1 MMMAAWMARC
11 GINARIVDK
20 RGTRIYAGQADG
32 LQIRSLEI
40 FDSFGFA
47 DRAWKEANHM
57 IEMCMWNP
65 GEDGVIRRSDRVP
78 DVPVGLSRFQ
88 QIVLHQGRIERFF
101 LDHIKK
107 HSKDTLRVER
117 AVLPESLH
125 ISDDTDNHSPDNYP
139 ITVQLRHLTEEE
151 AKPAQSNGSTVSDGL
166 FRSNLAA
173 DDTDDLIAKSR
184 EKEGSTEIVRA
195 KYMVGYIIPITDF
208 PDIRM
213 RCAVHSAS
221 SGSLMVIPREN
232 KLVRFYIQL
241 TEIKPDASGRADRS
255 KITPDTIIKAA
266 QRIIAPYKLTYEY
279 CDWWTA
285 YQIGQRVGTNFDH
298 KNRVFLAGDAVHTHS
313 PKAGQGMNVSM
324 QDAYN
329 LGWKLG
335 LVIKGITQPS
345 ILKTY
350 QSERRRIAQDLIDF
364 DHKFS
369 RLFSGRPAKDVMDEE
384 GVNMGDFKQAFLK
397 GNMFASGLS
406 VNYGTSMLVAK
417 PGSAI
422 DQGDGTDVS
431 STQPTK
437 VVGRQELATNI
448 KLGMRFPNYKVLNQS
463 DARPWDF
470 QQKLRSDGRFRLI
483 IFAGHVV
490 NAHQQA
496 RLRAFCQ
503 HLSSSSFLA
512 PHLYKTIDILTIH
525 ASRRADAELLRDFPD
540 VLHPFD
546 DKTGW
551 DYDLVY
557 VDDESYHEGFEDA
570 YNGYGVSRE
579 SGCCNDCL
587 NAPDAFEHALHFK
600 RHTAHFRGKDN
611 FRPTALRKSL
621 VSPKHPAAFATSTSM
636 VAHAENRYS
645 AFRAS
650 VSQVSGHGG
659 DPAWL
664 CMGDPAP
671 TTTRFATPPRA
682 NIRDINTVTR
692 TAMERPTTPGGTHYG
707 RPPAYDD
714 EDGLSP
720 TMQGGSTMR
729 LLTNVD
735 DSQSYMPRPSFEESA
750 SFMSG
755 VNSTTAALGER
766 MTSSEVRKQ
775 KAAEADI
782 VDFLREAGNALNSSS
797 SATAAPST
805 QMPKRKNLKTRFVDQ
820 LSPTKTSKLERDPGL
835 PLYEIRPPSPMS
847 RSYHP
852 TATSVSLSRTPSVLD
867 TAPNMPPPS
876 EDSPS
881 YVPYR
886 PRSPDR
892 APGRPYSPTRTSI
905 DYSRPPASSVSYEPV
920 DLNGS
925 PRPGTPSSRYG
936 GGRPGSPK
944 RPLPPAPL
952 FAGGARPV
960 SRDSEATMDMTD
972 MTSIPID
979 DDPFTENGD
988 DRPDLRSR
996 DSYMSDDTYTD
1007 VYTTMDAKEKV
1018 EHYGPAPDGEQTR
1031 RGAREAVMS
1040 KKEVRLINGELILEC
1055 KIPTILYSFLP
1066 RRDDIEFTHMRY
1078 TAVTC
1083 DPDDFVD
1090 RGYKLR
1096 QNIGNARET
1105 ELFICI
1111 TMYNETEIDFTRTMH
1126 GVMQNISHFCSR
1138 MKSRTWGKDGWQKI
1152 VVCII
1157 SDGRGKVHPRTLDA
1171 IAAMGCFQEG
1181 IAKNHVNQKEVTAHV
1196 YEYTTQVSLDSDLKF
1211 KGAEKGIVPCQMI
1224 FCLKERNQK
1233 KLNSHRWFFNAFGR
1247 ALNPNVCILL
1257 DVGTKPGP
1265 KALYHLWKAFDTD
1278 SSVAGAAGE
1287 IKAGKGKAWLGLL
1300 NPLVA
1305 SQNFEYKMSNILD
1318 KPLESVFGYIT
1329 VLPGALSAYRYHA
1342 LQNDHTGHGPL
1353 SQYFKG
1359 ETLHGQ
1365 DADVF
1370 TANMYLAEDRILC
1383 WELVAKRS
1391 EQWVLKYVKAA
1402 TGETDVPDTV
1412 PEFISQ
1418 RRRWLN
1424 GAFFA
1429 AVYSL
1434 LHFKQVWAT
1443 DHTIWRKILLH
1454 IEFVYQFVQ
1463 LLFTFFSLANFY
1475 LTFYFVAGSLS
1486 DPELDPFGH
1495 NIGKYIFYI
1504 LRYTCT
1510 LLICMQ
1516 FILSMGNRPQGAKK
1530 MFFWSM
1536 IMYGVIMAYTTFASF
1551 YIVVVQLKDPKA
1563 EKSLGNNVFTNL
1575 IISTATTIGLYFLM
1589 SFMYLDPWHMFTS
1602 SAQYFALLPSYI
1614 ATLQVYA
1621 FCNTHDITWG
1631 TKGDNVA
1638 KTDLGDAKAKTKN
1651 VVELEMPSEQ
1661 LDIDSGY
1668 DEALRNLR
1676 DRVEVPDP
1684 PVSESQQQEDYY
1696 RAVRTYMVVIWLI
1709 SNAILAMSV
1718 SEAYSDRK
1726 VTNNFY
1732 LTFILWAVAGLAFF
1746 RAIGSTT
1753 FLVIQWIHAIMET
1766 KLKWEDRME
1775 DKKSRTGLGGGIGRR
1790 KWGRWGAGG
1799 GSWWSGSAISSKIS
1813 SMTPSSWGG
1822 SSVGR

>member
-1 MMMAAWMARC
+1 M
-11 GINARIVDK
+11 
-20 RGTRIYAGQADG
+20 
-32 LQIRSLEI
+32 
-40 FDSFGFA
+40 
-47 DRAWKEANHM
+47 
-57 IEMCMWNP
+57 
-65 GEDGVIRRSDRVP
+65 
-78 DVPVGLSRFQ
+78 
-88 QIVLHQGRIERFF
+88 
-101 LDHIKK
+101 
-107 HSKDTLRVER
+107 
-117 AVLPESLH
+117 
-125 ISDDTDNHSPDNYP
+125 
-139 ITVQLRHLTEEE
+139 
-151 AKPAQSNGSTVSDGL
+151 
-166 FRSNLAA
+166 
-173 DDTDDLIAKSR
+173 
-184 EKEGSTEIVRA
+184 
-195 KYMVGYIIPITDF
+195 
-208 PDIRM
+208 
-213 RCAVHSAS
+213 
-221 SGSLMVIPREN
+221 PR
-232 KLVRFYIQL
+232 
-241 TEIKPDASGRADRS
+241 
-255 KITPDTIIKAA
+255 
-266 QRIIAPYKLTYEY
+266 
-279 CDWWTA
+279 
-285 YQIGQRVGTNFDH
+285 
-298 KNRVFLAGDAVHTHS
+298 
-313 PKAGQGMNVSM
+313 
-324 QDAYN
+324 
-329 LGWKLG
+329 
-335 LVIKGITQPS
+335 
-345 ILKTY
+345 
-350 QSERRRIAQDLIDF
+350 
-364 DHKFS
+364 
-369 RLFSGRPAKDVMDEE
+369 
-384 GVNMGDFKQAFLK
+384 
-397 GNMFASGLS
+397 
-406 VNYGTSMLVAK
+406 
-417 PGSAI
+417 
-422 DQGDGTDVS
+422 
-431 STQPTK
+431 
-437 VVGRQELATNI
+437 
-448 KLGMRFPNYKVLNQS
+448 
-463 DARPWDF
+463 
-470 QQKLRSDGRFRLI
+470 
-483 IFAGHVV
+483 
-490 NAHQQA
+490 
-496 RLRAFCQ
+496 
-503 HLSSSSFLA
+503 SSFEDTSNMSNA
-512 PHLYKTIDILTIH
+512 NSNT
-525 ASRRADAELLRDFPD
+525 AE
-540 VLHPFD
+540 
-546 DKTGW
+546 
-551 DYDLVY
+551 
-557 VDDESYHEGFEDA
+557 
-570 YNGYGVSRE
+570 
-579 SGCCNDCL
+579 
-587 NAPDAFEHALHFK
+587 
-600 RHTAHFRGKDN
+600 
-611 FRPTALRKSL
+611 
-621 VSPKHPAAFATSTSM
+621 
-636 VAHAENRYS
+636 
-645 AFRAS
+645 
-650 VSQVSGHGG
+650 
-659 DPAWL
+659 
-664 CMGDPAP
+664 
-671 TTTRFATPPRA
+671 
-682 NIRDINTVTR
+682 
-692 TAMERPTTPGGTHYG
+692 
-707 RPPAYDD
+707 
-714 EDGLSP
+714 
-720 TMQGGSTMR
+720 
-729 LLTNVD
+729 
-735 DSQSYMPRPSFEESA
+735 
-750 SFMSG
+750 
-755 VNSTTAALGER
+755 LGER
-766 MTSSEVRKQ
+766 MTMSEVGKQ

-782 VDFLREAGNALNSSS
+782 HDFLREAGDALSSTS
-797 SATAAPST
+797 SAAAMPT
-805 QMPKRKNLKTRFVDQ
+805 QMPRRKTIKSQFDTTPYKTVRLQ
-820 LSPTKTSKLERDPGL
+820 DPDL
-835 PLYEIRPPSPMS
+835 PLLSSRRPPSPVS

-852 TATSVSLSRTPSVLD
+852 TNSSVSGLSRTPSVMD
-867 TAPNMPPPS
+867 TAPNMPPPG
-876 EDSPS
+876 EDP

-886 PRSPDR
+886 RPLSPD
-892 APGRPYSPTRTSI
+892 RPYSPTRTSA
-905 DYSRPPASSVSYEPV
+905 DYSRPPASVNSYEPV
-920 DLNGS
+920 DLHGS
-925 PRPGTPSSRYG
+925 PRPG
-936 GGRPGSPK
+936 SPQ
-944 RPLPPAPL
+944 RPLPPQPL
-952 FAGGARPV
+952 FTGRRPN
-960 SRDSEATMDMTD
+960 SRGSEGTMDMTD
-972 MTSIPID
+972 MTSIPIHDD
-979 DDPFTENGD
+979 DDPFTDIGD

-996 DSYMSDDTYTD
+996 DSYMTDDTYTD
-1007 VYTTMDAKEKV
+1007 IYTEMDEKA
-1018 EHYGPAPDGEQTR
+1018 EHYGPAPDGAQER
-1031 RGAREAVMS
+1031 RGARDAVMT

-1055 KIPTILYSFLP
+1055 KIPTILHSFLP

-1083 DPDDFVD
+1083 DPDDYCD

-1096 QNIGNARET
+1096 QNIGNPRET
-1105 ELFICI
+1105 ELFIAI
-1111 TMYNETEIDFTRTMH
+1111 TMYNENEIDFTRTMH

-1157 SDGRGKVHPRTLDA
+1157 ADGRGKVHPRTLDA

-1224 FCLKERNQK
+1224 FCLKEKNSK

-1443 DHTIWRKILLH
+1443 DHTIGRKILLH

-1536 IMYGVIMAYTTFASF
+1536 VMYGVIMAYTTFASF
-1551 YIVVVQLKDPKA
+1551 YIVIVQLKDPKA
-1563 EKSLGNNVFTNL
+1563 EKTIGANVFTNL

-1638 KTDLGDAKAKTKN
+1638 KTDLGDAKGKKKDI
-1651 VVELEMPSEQ
+1651 VELEMPSEQ

-1676 DRVEVPDP
+1676 DRVEVVEP
-1684 PVSESQQQEDYY
+1684 PISESQQQEDYY

-1709 SNAILAMSV
+1709 SNAVLAMTV

-1753 FLVIQWIHAIMET
+1753 FLIINSIQAIMET
-1766 KLKWEDRME
+1766 KLKWEDKID
-1775 DKKSRTGLGGGIGRR
+1775 DKKSNRTGLGGGRKYGRN
-1790 KWGRWGAGG
+1790 KWWKFGFGG
-1799 GSWWSGSAISSKIS
+1799 GVSSSWFSGSTISSKLS